1 MISFHPRALSPGGF
15 FYRRW
20 VWPLVLGMTG
30 MGGGVALSM
39 RKFSRVRTFV
49 SCVGDLWTSHFR
61 RTCRAR
67 PSWTRIFRCP
77 AVAPPTTGGT
87 STLRTEAATTSKGTD
102 RRRGHADGSG
112 TPKRVVWRWCGCHHP
127 YRSGRRLHTS
137 QSVSMSARHER
148 CKLQTQQHKSGLQ
161 PPLPGYG
168 RSTCGRWG
176 SPPPLL
182 PPQLPGLQ
190 HRSPPSTIQ
199 GGVRQ

>member
-112 TPKRVVWRWCGCHHP
+112 TRTAVVWRWCGCHHP

-161 PPLPGYG
+161 PPSPGTAAAPVDGGGAPRPYCRLNSPG
-168 RSTCGRWG
+168 SSTV
-176 SPPPLL
+176 L
-182 PPQLPGLQ
+182 PPAQ
-190 HRSPPSTIQ
+190 SK